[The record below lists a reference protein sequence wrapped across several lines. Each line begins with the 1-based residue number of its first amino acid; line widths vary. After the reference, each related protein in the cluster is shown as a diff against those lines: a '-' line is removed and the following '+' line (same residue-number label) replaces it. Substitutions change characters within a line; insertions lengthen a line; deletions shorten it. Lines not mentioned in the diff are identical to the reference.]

1 MRNKIKNQSG
11 CLSEILEVKNSS
23 ITYKRN
29 TKKISYRV
37 WDCKEGNLEIQLK
50 GHNAVDM

>member
-29 TKKISYRV
+29 TKKSHTEYGIV
-37 WDCKEGNLEIQLK
+37 KKEI
-50 GHNAVDM
+50 